1 MFGLTRKE
9 LRFSILISTSHF
21 SQHVYNRILPP
32 LIPILAVALR
42 YPLWQ
47 LGLLLTIFQI
57 GGGVSQAPMG
67 VLSDR
72 VDRRYL
78 LPTGIIV
85 AGAAYSTFAFA
96 GVLGEPLPAVTVF
109 GTTFAGD
116 FIVMSLAMLLAGVG
130 IAVVHPVGYP
140 MITDNVR
147 DGSKG
152 KVLGYFGASS
162 KLGDAVT
169 PAAIAGLVLVLA
181 WQEIVL
187 LLGVGGI
194 LYGIAL
200 FGALHGDTFE
210 TVPSGQ
216 RSEDTD
222 EPSESIGETDRR
234 TYLYPLTVIYVFFIS
249 SIWTSRGIS
258 AFFPTFLV
266 AVYSYSAEVM
276 GVQLGPE
283 SVANVYF
290 ALLLFAGAVMQVY
303 LGGLTDTYDPR
314 LVLLGCMGLAT
325 VGIIVLAVVPLT
337 PMFLLIVVIILGTG
351 LYGNNPPRDALIS
364 NISPS
369 DREGRTFGYIFT
381 AAVLTAA
388 PFPTAIGYLLETV
401 GMREGYLVLG
411 IGSVLAGAAI
421 MLLYS
426 ERVYLRGANERPT
439 ADVSD

>member
-1 MFGLTRKE
+1 MYGLTRE
-9 LRFSILISTSHF
+9 EIRFSVLICTSHF

-32 LIPILAVALR
+32 LIPVLAVALL

-47 LGLLLTIFQI
+47 LGLLLTLFQL
-57 GGGVSQAPMG
+57 GAGVSQAPLG
-67 VLSDR
+67 ILSDR

-78 LPTGIIV
+78 LPTGLIV
-85 AGAAYSTFAFA
+85 AGGAYSTFSFA
-96 GVLGEPLPAVTVF
+96 GVLGELLPTITAF
-109 GTTFAGD
+109 GNAFEGG
-116 FIVMSLAMLLAGVG
+116 FIVMSVSMLVAGVG

-147 DGSKG
+147 DDTKG
-152 KVLGYFGASS
+152 KVLGLFGASS

-169 PAAIAGLVLVLA
+169 PAAIAGLILVLS
-181 WQEIVL
+181 WHEIVL
-187 LLGVGGI
+187 FLGVAGV
-194 LYGIAL
+194 LYGIVL
-200 FGALHGDTFE
+200 FGVLRGDTFE
-210 TVPSGQ
+210 TIPSGQ
-216 RSEDTD
+216 RREGPE
-222 EPSESIGETDRR
+222 EPSESVWEADRR

-249 SIWTSRGIS
+249 SILTSRGIS
-258 AFFPTFLV
+258 AFFPTFVV
-266 AVYSYSAEVM
+266 AVYAYSVEVM
-276 GVQLGPE
+276 GIQFGPE

-290 ALLLFAGAVMQVY
+290 AVLLFAGAVMQVY

-314 LVLLGCMGLAT
+314 LVLLGCMVLAT
-325 VGIIVLAVVPLT
+325 LGLVVLAVVPLN
-337 PMFLLIVVIILGTG
+337 PVLLLVVVVVLGTG

-364 NISPS
+364 DISPS
-369 DREGRTFGYIFT
+369 EREGRTFGYIFT

-411 IGSVLAGAAI
+411 IGTVLAAVTI

-426 ERVYLRGANERPT
+426 DRVYLVDVEERPT